1 MGIDEPCSGNE
12 KARKAGED
20 RVDWSFAYDEK
31 SDEIL
36 AAQEQLDQA
45 QEQLDQAQARVHDLE
60 IELQEIIDN
69 LED

>member
-12 KARKAGED
+12 KARKAGEN
-20 RVDWSFAYDEK
+20 RIDWSFAYDEK
-31 SDEIL
+31 SDELL
-36 AAQEQLDQA
+36 AA
-45 QEQLDQAQARVHDLE
+45 QEQLDQAQARVKELE

>member
-31 SDEIL
+31 SDEL
-36 AAQEQLDQA
+36 NAAQEH
-45 QEQLDQAQARVHDLE
+45 LDQAQARVKELE
-60 IELQEIIDN
+60 DELREIIDN

>member
-1 MGIDEPCSGNE
+1 MDIDEPCSGNE
-12 KARKAGED
+12 KARKAGEN
-20 RVDWSFAYDEK
+20 RIDWSFAYDEK
-31 SDEIL
+31 SDELL
-36 AAQEQLDQA
+36 AA

>member
-31 SDEIL
+31 SDELL
-36 AAQEQLDQA
+36 AA
-45 QEQLDQAQARVHDLE
+45 QEQLDQAQARVKELE

>member
-31 SDEIL
+31 SDEL
-36 AAQEQLDQA
+36 NAAQEH
-45 QEQLDQAQARVHDLE
+45 LDQAQARVHDLE
-60 IELQEIIDN
+60 IELREIIDN